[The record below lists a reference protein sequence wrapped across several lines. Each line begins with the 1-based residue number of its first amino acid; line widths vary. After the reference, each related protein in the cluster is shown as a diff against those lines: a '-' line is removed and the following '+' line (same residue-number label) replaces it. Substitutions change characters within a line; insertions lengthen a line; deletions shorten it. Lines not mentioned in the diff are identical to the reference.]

1 MQYIEK
7 EIEVNYPAGAK
18 KDGYQPVLCCYLQN
32 RAEEVPGSDRR
43 PAVIVCP
50 RGAYRF
56 KSDREGEPVAF
67 RFLAAGMNAFVL
79 QYSVAPSEYPC
90 ALLELAAAVA
100 MVRENSEAWHTDPKQ
115 IYLCGFS
122 AGGHLCA
129 SLGTLWKDGMF
140 AGSTGYEPYQWKP
153 DGMIL
158 SYPVISMDQFGHEE
172 CRNLL
177 LGERQQELKGQL
189 SLQKRVSPDT
199 VPAFLWCTQED
210 EEVPMENSL
219 LFAAALR
226 ANKVHFELHI
236 YEKGVHG
243 LAICDE
249 LTANRPERL
258 APDNAGWVDLAVRWI
273 RRKQAAAQR

>member
-1 MQYIEK
+1 
-7 EIEVNYPAGAK
+7 
-18 KDGYQPVLCCYLQN
+18 
-32 RAEEVPGSDRR
+32 
-43 PAVIVCP
+43 
-50 RGAYRF
+50 
-56 KSDREGEPVAF
+56 
-67 RFLAAGMNAFVL
+67 
-79 QYSVAPSEYPC
+79 
-90 ALLELAAAVA
+90 
-100 MVRENSEAWHTDPKQ
+100 
-115 IYLCGFS
+115 
-122 AGGHLCA
+122 
-129 SLGTLWKDGMF
+129 
-140 AGSTGYEPYQWKP
+140 
-153 DGMIL
+153 MIL

-172 CRNLL
+172 CRTLL

-226 ANKVHFELHI
+226 ANKVPFELHI

-243 LAICDE
+243 LALCDE

-273 RRKQAAAQR
+273 RRKQAAPADSR

>member
-50 RGAYRF
+50 GGAYRF

-158 SYPVISMDQFGHEE
+158 SYPVIF
-172 CRNLL
+172 
-177 LGERQQELKGQL
+177 
-189 SLQKRVSPDT
+189 
-199 VPAFLWCTQED
+199 
-210 EEVPMENSL
+210 
-219 LFAAALR
+219 
-226 ANKVHFELHI
+226 
-236 YEKGVHG
+236 HG
-243 LAICDE
+243 SV
-249 LTANRPERL
+249 RP
-258 APDNAGWVDLAVRWI
+258 
-273 RRKQAAAQR
+273 